1 MGIYKG
7 VAIMKKKLFA
17 ILVCSVMTL
26 NLTGC
31 GKSESKEINKD
42 LQEIQDKYV
51 WVEKETVV

>member
-1 MGIYKG
+1 
-7 VAIMKKKLFA
+7 MKKKLFA

-31 GKSESKEINKD
+31 GKSDSKKINKD
-42 LQEIQDKYV
+42 LQEIQDKYG

>member
-1 MGIYKG
+1 
-7 VAIMKKKLFA
+7 MKKKLFA

-42 LQEIQDKYV
+42 LQEIHG
-51 WVEKETVV
+51 WVEKEIVV

>member
-1 MGIYKG
+1 
-7 VAIMKKKLFA
+7 MKKKLFA

-31 GKSESKEINKD
+31 GKSESKKINKD
-42 LQEIQDKYV
+42 LQEIQDKYG